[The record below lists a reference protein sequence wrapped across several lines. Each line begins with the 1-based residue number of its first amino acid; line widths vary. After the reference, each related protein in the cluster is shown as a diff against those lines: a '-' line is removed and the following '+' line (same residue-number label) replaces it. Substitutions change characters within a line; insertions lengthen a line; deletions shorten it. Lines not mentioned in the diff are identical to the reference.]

1 LARSGAEFACCS
13 KLGIAYCTQGKDME
27 AREKHSRIAAV
38 ILAAGMSSRMG
49 GAKQLLRLGEDTL
62 LEHVLENVRTS
73 GVGDIVLVLGHAA
86 ETIRKSID
94 PNNLNIV
101 VNNAYREGMG
111 SSLRTGVSAL
121 PAEIDAA
128 FMVLADQ
135 PFVQPGT
142 LRLLMDQYRES
153 NAQIVIPMYKGFRGN
168 PVLLDRSVF
177 PEVMALTGDIGCRAI
192 FGNHLEGIVKVPV
205 EDLGIL
211 LDVDSQEDFDRLKQY
226 GQGPSD
232 EETLISA
239 THLEGREIPGRE
251 DLCDKHGLLVVGRE
265 PVSIALAKMG
275 RLLNFTVTI
284 VDPLLKVSDAPE
296 ADRVLNSL
304 DFSRLP
310 ASFSRYVVVA
320 SRGKFDEEAVEQALH
335 SNSNYVALVAN
346 RKRAQEV
353 LRSLQARGEPAEN
366 LSKVRVAAGL
376 DIGAVTPEEIALS
389 VMAEIVSLLRKKGAN
404 TSAAS

>member
-1 LARSGAEFACCS
+1 
-13 KLGIAYCTQGKDME
+13 ME
-27 AREKHSRIAAV
+27 ARDHSRIAAV

-49 GAKQLLRLGEDTL
+49 GAKQLLRLGEHTL

-73 GVGDIVLVLGHAA
+73 RVGDIVLVLGHAA

-94 PNNLNIV
+94 AKNLNIV
-101 VNNAYREGMG
+101 VNDAYREGMG

-128 FMVLADQ
+128 FIVLADQ
-135 PFVQPGT
+135 PFVRPGT
-142 LRLLMDQYRES
+142 LRLLMDRYRES
-153 NAQIVIPMYKGFRGN
+153 NAQIVIPTYKGFRGN

-177 PEVMALTGDIGCRAI
+177 PDVMALTGDIGCRAI

-226 GQGPSD
+226 GRGTID
-232 EETLISA
+232 EKTLSNA
-239 THLEGREIPGRE
+239 ANLEGREIPGRE
-251 DLCDKHGLLVVGRE
+251 DPCDKHGLLVVGRE

-275 RLLNFTVTI
+275 KLLNFTVTI

-304 DFSRLP
+304 DFLRLP

-320 SRGKFDEEAVEQALH
+320 SRGKFDEEAVEQALR

-346 RKRAQEV
+346 RKRAEEV
-353 LRSLQARGEPAEN
+353 LRRLQARGEPAEN
-366 LSKVRVAAGL
+366 LSKVRVPAGL

-389 VMAEIVSLLRKKGAN
+389 ILAEIVSLVRKKGTN